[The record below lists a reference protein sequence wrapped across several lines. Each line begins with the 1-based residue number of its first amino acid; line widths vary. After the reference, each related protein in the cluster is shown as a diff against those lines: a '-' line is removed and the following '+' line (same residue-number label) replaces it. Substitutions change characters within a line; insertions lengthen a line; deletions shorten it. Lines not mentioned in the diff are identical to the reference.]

1 MWAAEQTLS
10 NKVVVIFSVY
20 ILIVSSLLWHSL
32 SDLGVSD
39 LLADSC
45 RLNLLH
51 RTHDAILFAPMGLNQ
66 GVHPVRVEHDVVGRD
81 QQHPAHGTLNP
92 HRE

>member
-1 MWAAEQTLS
+1 MLTAEQALS
-10 NKVVVIFSVY
+10 NKVGVIFSVY
-20 ILIVSSLLWHSL
+20 ILIVSFLLGHSL

-51 RTHDAILFAPMGLNQ
+51 GTHDAILFTPVGLNQ
-66 GVHPVRVEHDVVGRD
+66 GVHPVRIEHDVVGRD
-81 QQHPAHGTLNP
+81 QQHPAHGTLNR